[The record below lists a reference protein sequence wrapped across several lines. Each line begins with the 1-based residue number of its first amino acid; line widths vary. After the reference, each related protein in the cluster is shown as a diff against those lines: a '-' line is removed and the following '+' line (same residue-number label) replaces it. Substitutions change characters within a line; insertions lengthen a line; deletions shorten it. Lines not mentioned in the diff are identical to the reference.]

1 MLLVLQLPHSLG
13 ANGTQA
19 LVDCSAPRARRI
31 LGLGPLVVPCIAA
44 GNSRPAYGG
53 VAWGPREKRSGEDVA
68 VERIGLEQRQV
79 GAPSLSRLARGT
91 VLLEPHLG
99 KWRQAVSTHVGAH
112 TLTF

>member
-19 LVDCSAPRARRI
+19 IIDCSAPRARRV
-31 LGLGPLVVPCIAA
+31 LGLGPFVVPRIAA
-44 GNSRPAYGG
+44 GYGRPAYGG
-53 VAWGPREKRSGEDVA
+53 VAWRPWEQRSGEDVA
-68 VERIGLEQRQV
+68 VERIGLEQRQI
-79 GAPSLSRLARGT
+79 GAPSLSRLAWGT
-91 VLLEPHLG
+91 VLLKPHLG